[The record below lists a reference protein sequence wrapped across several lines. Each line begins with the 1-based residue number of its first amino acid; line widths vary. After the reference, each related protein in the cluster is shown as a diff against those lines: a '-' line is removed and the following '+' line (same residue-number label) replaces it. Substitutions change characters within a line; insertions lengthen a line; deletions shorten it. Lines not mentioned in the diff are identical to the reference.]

1 MDSHFQTR
9 FLANLNH
16 LQELQEKVN
25 FYEASHDFH
34 NGMDAFIAYI
44 EYVRNLNQP
53 VTLITL
59 YIRFAKY
66 CLTNNDVLFARDLY
80 KEAKILMGNYESEQI
95 SIPSDTN
102 LLHNLPITNL

>member
-9 FLANLNH
+9 FLANLNR

-25 FYEASHDFH
+25 FYEQSHDFY

-53 VTLITL
+53 ITLITL

-80 KEAKILMGNYESEQI
+80 KEAKILMGNYESEQTI
-95 SIPSDTN
+95 VPSESK
-102 LLHNLPITNL
+102 LFHNLPLTSH